1 MPNIIPFCGNC
12 KFNLRQ
18 KEESS
23 RDGEYYE
30 VGRCVRN
37 HARSDAPK
45 VWSGD
50 FCGEFVPDI
59 EAAYTSLEYRYYSE
73 YDFDK
78 IISPSIK
85 LARHIGT
92 EEELSNSVVVYTEYG
107 WEYYLRLLKESPEG
121 TKWFDNR
128 INKAQEEFKFISRND
143 KP

>member
-23 RDGEYYE
+23 RDGGYYE

-45 VWSGD
+45 VWGGD

-59 EAAYTSLEYRYYSE
+59 EAAYTSLEYRYGSE
-73 YDFDK
+73 YDFNR
-78 IISPSIK
+78 IISPNIK

-92 EEELSNSVVVYTEYG
+92 EEVAHWEVYFCQRIASPQGTEDFDKKIN
-107 WEYYLRLLKESPEG
+107 EAEKEH
-121 TKWFDNR
+121 R
-128 INKAQEEFKFISRND
+128 IRERRD
-143 KP
+143 D